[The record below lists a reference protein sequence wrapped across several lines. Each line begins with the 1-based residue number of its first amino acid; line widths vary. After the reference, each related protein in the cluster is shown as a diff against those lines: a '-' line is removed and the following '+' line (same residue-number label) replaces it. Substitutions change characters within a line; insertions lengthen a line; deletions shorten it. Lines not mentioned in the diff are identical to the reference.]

1 MRKLARH
8 LLTNQYKTNSC
19 EYLICCGQQEVN
31 FNRTCSDGTN
41 EVFILSPFTI
51 NDEKEKKMKPVKM
64 LAIAAALVALA
75 SSSAL
80 AIPSTQIW
88 IPSTDV
94 QAYKSVH
101 LGIDNYMRADR
112 KADGT
117 RDPNVYDLGLTA
129 GVLPFE
135 KVQLEIG
142 VDYLA
147 NGSAY
152 DNYPLYLNAKLGTPE
167 NSLFKNSPALAIGGY
182 NFGTNSSTGSALRTD
197 QNIVY
202 ALAAKTLPVVGRIS
216 AGYFTGNDK
225 VLLDENGK
233 KENDGVLLSWDRTIS
248 EISDNLWA
256 AVDYQGGKSAMGALS
271 FGVAWSFLKNVS
283 LIVGYDIYNNDK
295 VAGKNTFTTQLDIN
309 LP

>member
-1 MRKLARH
+1 MK
-8 LLTNQYKTNSC
+8 SM
-19 EYLICCGQQEVN
+19 
-31 FNRTCSDGTN
+31 
-41 EVFILSPFTI
+41 
-51 NDEKEKKMKPVKM
+51 KMV
-64 LAIAAALVALA
+64 AVAAALVALA

-80 AIPSTQIW
+80 ATPSTQIW

-94 QAYKSVH
+94 QAYKTVH
-101 LGIDNYMRADR
+101 LGIDNYLRTDR
-112 KADGT
+112 KSDGT
-117 RDPNVYDLGLTA
+117 RDPNPYDLGLTA

-135 KVQLEIG
+135 KVQLEVG
-142 VDYLA
+142 VDYIV
-147 NGSAY
+147 NGTTY

-167 NSLFKNSPALAIGGY
+167 NSLFNNSPALAIGGY
-182 NFGTNSSTGSALRTD
+182 NFGTNSNSGSALRTD

-202 ALAAKTLPVVGRIS
+202 ALAAKTLPVVGRLS

-233 KENDGVLLSWDRTIS
+233 KQNDGILLSLDRTIS

-256 AVDYQGGKSAMGALS
+256 AVDYQGGNSAMGALS
-271 FGVAWSFLKNVS
+271 FGVAWSFTKNVS

-309 LP
+309 FP